1 MIDCVLPLAGLAPT
15 LLPPFRG
22 SGRIYVAERWFAC

>member
-15 LLPPFRG
+15 LPPQFRG
-22 SGRIYVAERWFAC
+22 SGRIYVAERLFAC